1 MVHLY
6 DATPAHHRLPN
17 WLLREM
23 VCFEVVSLKLEVGA
37 ADEYLDGIYEVLY
50 FLVLLEI
57 WGTLSLLERG
67 LKSHL
72 LE

>member
-1 MVHLY
+1 
-6 DATPAHHRLPN
+6 
-17 WLLREM
+17 M

-37 ADEYLDGIYEVLY
+37 ADEYLDGIYEVFY